1 MNQIL
6 SQDEVDAL
14 LKGLDK
20 GEIDTE
26 QEPAELESEYEPFDW
41 NSQGRNLKGSMP
53 LFGLINDRF
62 AMQLKNALSASLR
75 RLAEVEA
82 GPLELI
88 KFEEFQRALPIP
100 TSLHLFKM
108 DPLKGTG
115 MLVLESR
122 LVFNLVE
129 VYLGGSGVGS
139 SKVEGR
145 DFTPIE
151 KKIISKVVD
160 MTFESMEKAWSEVFP
175 IKTSFIR
182 SEENPLG
189 VNVVH
194 PSEYLVS
201 VKLEVEIN
209 KPAGHI
215 ILCIP
220 YASIQPIRDKLSGG
234 YHQEEED
241 VDKNWVSMVQ
251 EHLKNVEVQMSV
263 DLGKTHLSVRD
274 FLNMQ
279 EGDILILE
287 DAVSSMLIGKIEGIP
302 KFLGRPGSHK
312 KKKVFK
318 IEQELGY

>member
-20 GEIDTE
+20 GEIETE
-26 QEPAELESEYEPFDW
+26 QEPAEIESDYEPFDW
-41 NSQGRNLKGSMP
+41 NSQGRNLKASMP
-53 LFGLINDRF
+53 LLSLINDRF
-62 AMQLKNALSASLR
+62 AMQLKNNLSASLR
-75 RLAEVEA
+75 RLVEVEA

-129 VYLGGSGVGS
+129 VYLGGRGVGTT
-139 SKVEGR
+139 KVEGR

-151 KKIISKVVD
+151 KKIISKVVN
-160 MTFESMEKAWSEVFP
+160 MNFESIEKAWAEVFP
-175 IKTSFIR
+175 IKTIFIR

-234 YHQEEED
+234 YQKEEEEL
-241 VDKNWVSMVQ
+241 DKNWVAMLQ
-251 EHLKNVEVQMSV
+251 EHIKSVEVEMSV
-263 DLGKTHLSVRD
+263 DLGKTNLPVRD

-279 EGDILILE
+279 AGDILVLE
-287 DAVSSMLIGKIEGIP
+287 NGVSSKLVGKIEDIP
-302 KFLGRPGSHK
+302 KFLGRSGKHK

-318 IEQELGY
+318 IEEQIN